1 MEVMKKIS
9 KFYTD
14 DQSRR
19 HMPLFTSHGPL
30 FTCQSTEE
38 GLCSEEGE
46 PIYCIQPPHS
56 SMMMMMS
63 DGIVAQNVP

>member
-1 MEVMKKIS
+1 
-9 KFYTD
+9 
-14 DQSRR
+14 
-19 HMPLFTSHGPL
+19 MPLFTSHGPL